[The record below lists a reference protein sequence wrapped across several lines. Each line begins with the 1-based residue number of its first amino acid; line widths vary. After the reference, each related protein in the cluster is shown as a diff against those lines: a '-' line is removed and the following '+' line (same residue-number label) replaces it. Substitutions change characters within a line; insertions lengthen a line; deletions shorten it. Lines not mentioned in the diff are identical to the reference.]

1 VPGARARTAVVG
13 AGIYGSTIAA
23 RLAGHGHD
31 VRLFDPLGVLRA
43 ASAINQYRVHAGYH
57 YPRSD
62 ETIVEVLEARRE
74 FLDTYADAVGWSR
87 ANYYAIPHEGSLTTP
102 DDYEAVM
109 ERHGLPLRACKPAW
123 MDFGFIDRCYEVD
136 ETTYDP
142 ERLRD
147 LLEQRLAEANVVFEP
162 RAYDERMRS
171 EFDFVV
177 FATYGMG
184 PSRSHFRI
192 AKFQVAEKILIRLP
206 EALHGVAL
214 VVVDGPFTAFDPYGA
229 SENSLFGSAR
239 NTNHWTTT
247 DPGEPVPER
256 YRPLLNAPRF
266 EPCEFTNFA
275 KMRDDGV
282 LAVPQVADA
291 RYLGSRF
298 TMRVVEDSP
307 ADDRRTLY
315 VEPGAPGEIHVFS
328 GKVVSAVK
336 AARLVCER
344 LDAEMDRTG

>member
-1 VPGARARTAVVG
+1 VVG

-23 RLAGHGHD
+23 RLAEHGHD

-74 FLDTYADAVGWSR
+74 FLETYADAIGWSR
-87 ANYYAIPHEGSLTTP
+87 TNLYAIPHEESLTTP

-109 ERHGLPLRACKPAW
+109 ERHGLPLRACKPPW

-147 LLEQRLAEANVVFEP
+147 LLDRRLGAAGVQFEH
-162 RAYDERMRS
+162 RAYTESMRS

-192 AKFQVAEKILIRLP
+192 AKYQVAEKILIRLP
-206 EALHGVAL
+206 EPLHGVAL
-214 VVVDGPFTAFDPYGA
+214 VVVDGPFTAFDPYG
-229 SENSLFGSAR
+229 SSDTSLFGSAR
-239 NTNHWTTT
+239 HTNHWTTT
-247 DPGEPVPER
+247 DPDEPVPEQ
-256 YRPLLNAPRF
+256 YRPLLNAERF
-266 EPCEFTNFA
+266 EPCAFTNFEA
-275 KMRDDGV
+275 MRTACT
-282 LAVPQVADA
+282 LTVPSAADA
-291 RYLGSRF
+291 VYIGSRF

-344 LDAEMDRTG
+344 LDAEMDRAG